1 MSIANIVL
9 QEIRFLTEKL
19 ISVNLSVSQNYPS
32 SVSTSNGGV
41 EITFSGAS
49 NLSVALKNI
58 EYHEI
63 YRQLDHSNNYNLKLI
78 DGALIQLSYTFSN
91 DKLVSH
97 RLCFFPSP
105 SFEPFQNEP
114 EIYELDE
121 IYADVIAKNI
131 LPIPIRFDFDPA
143 NFCEFDHPQSHMT
156 LGQYKNCRI
165 PVSSPISPSVFIN
178 FILRSFYNTAYRKFE
193 NLFQKAPI
201 LFDESITLNE
211 RKYLHI
217 SITKGLPL
225 GPES

>member
-1 MSIANIVL
+1 MSIPNIIL
-9 QEIRFLTEKL
+9 QEIYFLTEKL
-19 ISVNLSVSQNYPS
+19 ISINLSVSQNYPS
-32 SVSTSNGGV
+32 FISTNNHVV

-49 NLSVALKNI
+49 NLSVALKNV

-63 YRQLDHSNNYNLKLI
+63 YRQLDRSNNYNLKLI
-78 DGALIQLSYTFSN
+78 DGALIQMSYTFFN
-91 DKLVSH
+91 ETLISH

-143 NFCEFDHPQSHMT
+143 NFCEFDHPQSHLT

-165 PVSSPISPSVFIN
+165 PVSSPISPSVFII
-178 FILRSFYNTAYRKFE
+178 FILRSFYNTAYKKFE
-193 NLFQKAPI
+193 DLFQKAPT

-211 RKYLHI
+211 KKHLHV
-217 SITKGLPL
+217 SITK
-225 GPES
+225 

>member
-1 MSIANIVL
+1 MSNANIVL
-9 QEIRFLTEKL
+9 QEIYSMTEKL
-19 ISVNLSVSQNYPS
+19 ILINLSVSQNYPS
-32 SVSTSNGGV
+32 SISTNDYGV

-63 YRQLDHSNNYNLKLI
+63 YRQLDRSNNYNLKLI
-78 DGALIQLSYTFSN
+78 DGALIQLSYTFSK

-97 RLCFFPSP
+97 RLSFFPSP

-114 EIYELDE
+114 DLYELDE

-143 NFCEFDHPQSHMT
+143 NFCEFDHPRSHLT

-165 PVSSPISPSVFIN
+165 PVSPSTFII
-178 FILRSFYNTAYRKFE
+178 FILRSFYNTAYKKFE
-193 NLFQKAPI
+193 VLFQTSPT
-201 LFDESITLNE
+201 LFDESITVNE
-211 RKYLHI
+211 KKYLHI
-217 SITKGLPL
+217 SIAK
-225 GPES
+225 

>member
-193 NLFQKAPI
+193 NLLQKAPI

-211 RKYLHI
+211 RKYLHV

>member
-58 EYHEI
+58 EYYEI

-193 NLFQKAPI
+193 NSFQKAPI

-217 SITKGLPL
+217 SITKGSPL
-225 GPES
+225 GPKS

>member
-1 MSIANIVL
+1 MSNANIVL
-9 QEIRFLTEKL
+9 QEIYSMTEKL
-19 ISVNLSVSQNYPS
+19 ISINLSVSQNYPS
-32 SVSTSNGGV
+32 SISTSDYGV
-41 EITFSGAS
+41 QITFSGAS

-63 YRQLDHSNNYNLKLI
+63 YRQLDRSNNYNLKLI
-78 DGALIQLSYTFSN
+78 DGALIQLSYTFSSE
-91 DKLVSH
+91 KLVSH

-131 LPIPIRFDFDPA
+131 LPVPIRFDFDPS
-143 NFCEFDHPQSHMT
+143 NFCEYDHPQSHLT

-165 PVSSPISPSVFIN
+165 PVSSAISPSVFIV
-178 FILRSFYNTAYRKFE
+178 FILRSFYNTAYKKFE

-201 LFDESITLNE
+201 LFDESITPNE
-211 RKYLHI
+211 KKHLHI
-217 SITKGLPL
+217 SIAK
-225 GPES
+225 